1 MIAEERR
8 ALLLKKLQEDGYIQV
23 TDLAEEFGIS
33 SATIRRDLILLEQEG
48 ICVRKRGGAVR
59 STQGVTMELPY
70 DIKQHRNIDEK
81 NRIAAAAIDLVKDG
95 DTILLDAGSTIFQL
109 ACLLHTKERLTVVTH
124 DLNIAYKLATN
135 PKINLI
141 CTGGIARANVYTLQ
155 GPQVVDFIR
164 NLRVDK
170 SFIGADAIHPDG
182 TISNVNIEEVPI
194 KQAMIQAANQTI
206 LLSDSTKFG
215 TTAFA
220 KVCELSDL
228 SAIITDQGVPEAF
241 LQYCDE
247 KNINILAT

>member
-1 MIAEERR
+1 M
-8 ALLLKKLQEDGYIQV
+8 
-23 TDLAEEFGIS
+23 
-33 SATIRRDLILLEQEG
+33 
-48 ICVRKRGGAVR
+48 
-59 STQGVTMELPY
+59 
-70 DIKQHRNIDEK
+70 
-81 NRIAAAAIDLVKDG
+81 
-95 DTILLDAGSTIFQL
+95 
-109 ACLLHTKERLTVVTH
+109 
-124 DLNIAYKLATN
+124 N
-135 PKINLI
+135 PNE
-141 CTGGIARANVYTLQ
+141 TGEMMH
-155 GPQVVDFIR
+155 FIR